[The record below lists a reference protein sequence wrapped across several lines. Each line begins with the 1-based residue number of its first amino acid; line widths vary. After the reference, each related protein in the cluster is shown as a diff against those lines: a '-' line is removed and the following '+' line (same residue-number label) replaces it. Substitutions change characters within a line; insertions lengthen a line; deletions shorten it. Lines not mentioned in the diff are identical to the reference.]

1 MRPDPYHTG
10 TVRVFE
16 CRECSA
22 RTEAEHSPGT
32 CSECGGDLQD
42 ISVPRE

>member
-22 RTEAEHSPGT
+22 RIEAEHSPGP
-32 CSECGGDLQD
+32 CPECGGDLQD